1 MNALSAIPN
10 YRRTNVKGTYHTFT
24 ARWAQEQVTAMIT
37 EHLTQR
43 FLAAR
48 AA

>member
-1 MNALSAIPN
+1 MHALGSVPN
-10 YRRTNVKGTYHTFT
+10 YRRTDVKGTDHTFT
-24 ARWAQEQVTAMIT
+24 ARWAQEQVGAMLT

-43 FLAAR
+43 YLAAR

>member
-1 MNALSAIPN
+1 MRALAAVPDF
-10 YRRTNVKGTYHTFT
+10 RRTDVKGTDHTFT
-24 ARWAQEQVTAMIT
+24 ARWAQEQVAQMIT
-37 EHLTQR
+37 EHLKQR